1 MTSSTASVPTVSTT
15 PRMPLRALLV
25 LSAAVLVTVT
35 AESLPA
41 GLLPE
46 MADDLRVSPEQIG
59 SLISVWALTVIVTS
73 LPLARLLAARDR
85 RLVLGIALAVFAV
98 ANLATS
104 FAPDYG
110 LVIATRV
117 VAAVAHGVFWSV
129 VVVYATSLLSPTYL
143 GRGLAIVT
151 AGGTLA
157 TALTL
162 PAATLLAQAVG
173 WRPAFVLLSLVAAV
187 LAVVIIRSLPARATS
202 AETVRQANRG
212 GFWRDPSTPAIL
224 VFSLAAVLIAMA
236 QFASFTYVRPYLSI
250 AASIEPEW
258 AAGLLLIYGAAGL
271 LGVVLAGYLA
281 DRFPRSSL
289 SIVLV
294 VFTAAFVL
302 LTVAAGSL
310 PAVIV
315 GFIVWG
321 LMFGA
326 VFPLLNAILMRTST
340 ERTRPLASA
349 GVVVFFNIGI
359 ATGPWLG
366 AVSGGA
372 TSPAHTTAV
381 SASAMLVAAVL
392 GTVGV
397 LLARRLSRR

>member
-1 MTSSTASVPTVSTT
+1 
-15 PRMPLRALLV
+15 MPLRALLL

-46 MADDLRVSPEQIG
+46 MAADLRVSPDQIG
-59 SLISVWALTVIVTS
+59 TLISVWALTVIVTS
-73 LPLARLLAARDR
+73 LPMARILASRDR

-98 ANLATS
+98 ANLATAV
-104 FAPDYG
+104 APGYG
-110 LVIATRV
+110 LVLATRV
-117 VAAVAHGVFWSV
+117 VAAVAHGVFWTV
-129 VVVYATSLLSPTYL
+129 VIVYATSLLSPTHL

-157 TALTL
+157 TALGL
-162 PAATLLAQAVG
+162 PAATLLAQGVG
-173 WRPAFVLLSLVAAV
+173 WRAAFVILALTAAV
-187 LAVVIIRSLPARATS
+187 LAVVIVRTMPSSRPGGQTGDRTTGGYLRDRSLPA
-202 AETVRQANRG
+202 
-212 GFWRDPSTPAIL
+212 IL
-224 VFSLAAVLIAMA
+224 TFSVVAVLIAMA

-258 AAGLLLIYGAAGL
+258 AAGLLLAYGAAGM

-289 SIVLV
+289 SVVLIV
-294 VFTAAFVL
+294 FAAAFAL

-315 GFIVWG
+315 GLAIWG
-321 LMFGA
+321 LVFGA
-326 VFPLLNAILMRTST
+326 VFPLLNAVLMRTAT

-349 GVVVFFNIGI
+349 GIVVFFNIGI
-359 ATGPWLG
+359 AAGPWLG
-366 AVSGGA
+366 ALSGGA
-372 TSPAHTTAV
+372 TTPAHATAV
-381 SASAMLVAAVL
+381 SASAMVLAAAL

-397 LLARRLSRR
+397 LLARRAGRR